1 MKVTVH
7 LLPTRKTKKVVVL
20 PKGASA
26 QDAIREMGLYP
37 DGWIPVRGDRPIPLD
52 EKLSEGDEI
61 KLISVVSG
69 G

>member
-1 MKVTVH
+1 MRVTVH
-7 LLPTRKTKKVVVL
+7 LLPTKKTTEVVEL

-26 QDAIREMGLYP
+26 EDAIRKLGFYP

-52 EKLSEGDEI
+52 EKLAEGDDI